1 MVHVYSKSFRIYE
14 LLNFPVNADACGLI
28 TFTFQFSTA
37 LKNPV
42 WELDP
47 PPLPTFI
54 FKNLKT
60 KLKHERKQKK
70 KEQELYNVYVLFL
83 FLCVYTF

>member
-14 LLNFPVNADACGLI
+14 LLSFSVNADDCGLI

-42 WELDP
+42 WENP
-47 PPLPTFI
+47 PPTLI

-70 KEQELYNVYVLFL
+70 KDQEMYNVYVLF
-83 FLCVYTF
+83 